1 MQSKLTIKESLEI
14 LGQALAHDSLKLTQK
29 EHLILIEAYQ
39 TIKEQF
45 EDEKDKKSVEAP
57 LEKL

>member
-39 TIKEQF
+39 TIKTEL
-45 EDEKDKKSVEAP
+45 DEKDS
-57 LEKL
+57 

>member
-1 MQSKLTIKESLEI
+1 MQSKLTTEQALEI

-29 EHLILIEAYQ
+29 EHLILIEAFKTLQ
-39 TIKEQF
+39 
-45 EDEKDKKSVEAP
+45 EALTDGSDTKGH